1 MSENHKVDLFLTS
14 AQKSKYIKKL
24 PFQMTAKQCMSKEG
38 KHHLCVNLDKKKYN
52 EFLKKVS
59 KNKGMRFS
67 KDVFQ
72 EGSGLLKDM
81 MKGVAKGVAPILIDK
96 IGDKTGTRGI
106 TDSLLK
112 PNSDKL
118 IDKAIGSGFELDQM
132 RPAVMPRKR
141 LPRSNEIKFAV
152 MPEINGQSVKKK
164 RLIKGSEEAK
174 AFMASIRQKKGKG
187 VKCDGSGVFEDFGR
201 KIKDTFNPNL
211 GRKIKDALTSNTA
224 KKVYKGLAD
233 IAIPIIATASGQPM
247 LGQVAK
253 IGVDSVLGGTLQ
265 KKRKTTNIK
274 SNTST
279 LINGVPQ
286 LLGGLHL
293 LTCLCLILYLLFF
306 FFYVMI
312 HLTLHQRQF
321 SLLGQA

>member
-1 MSENHKVDLFLTS
+1 MSENNKVDLFLTS
-14 AQKSKYIKKL
+14 AQKSKYVKKL

-72 EGSGLLKDM
+72 EGSGLFKDM
-81 MKGVAKGVAPILIDK
+81 MKGAVKGVMPIIIDK
-96 IGDKTGTRGI
+96 IGDNTGTRGI

-118 IDKAIGSGFELDQM
+118 IDAMAGSGFELDQM

-141 LPRSNEIKFAV
+141 PPHMSNEIKFAV
-152 MPEINGQSVKKK
+152 MPNEITGQSVKKK
-164 RLIKGSEEAK
+164 RLIKGSKEAK

-187 VKCDGSGVFEDFGR
+187 LKCDGSGVFEDFGR

-233 IAIPIIATASGQPM
+233 IAIPIIATSTGNPM
-247 LGQVAK
+247 LGTVSK
-253 IGVDSVLGGTLQ
+253 IAVDAALGGSLH
-265 KKRKTTNIK
+265 KRKSTNIK
-274 SNTST
+274 SNTSS
-279 LINGVPQ
+279 LLNGVPQ
-286 LLGGLHL
+286 LLGGSFKGL
-293 LTCLCLILYLLFF
+293 
-306 FFYVMI
+306 
-312 HLTLHQRQF
+312 
-321 SLLGQA
+321 

>member
-1 MSENHKVDLFLTS
+1 MSENNKVDLFLTS
-14 AQKSKYIKKL
+14 AQKNKYVKKL
-24 PFQMTAKQCMSKEG
+24 PFQMSAKQCMSKEG
-38 KHHLCVNLDKKKYN
+38 KHHLCVDLDKKKYN

-72 EGSGLLKDM
+72 EGSGLLKNV
-81 MKGVAKGVAPILIDK
+81 MKGVVKGIAPVIIDK
-96 IGDKTGTRGI
+96 IGDVSGTRVL
-106 TDSLLK
+106 TDLVK

-118 IDKAIGSGFELDQM
+118 IDAMAGSGFELDQM

-152 MPEINGQSVKKK
+152 MPNEIIGQSVKKR
-164 RLIKGSEEAK
+164 RLIKGSIEAK
-174 AFMASIRQKKGKG
+174 EFMASIRQKKGKG

-201 KIKDTFNPNL
+201 KIKDTFNPDL
-211 GRKIKDALTSNTA
+211 GRKIKDTLTSDTA
-224 KKVYKGLAD
+224 KKIYKEVANV
-233 IAIPIIATASGQPM
+233 AIPIIATSTGQPM

-253 IGVDSVLGGTLQ
+253 IGVDAALGGSLH

-286 LLGGLHL
+286 LLGGSFKGL
-293 LTCLCLILYLLFF
+293 
-306 FFYVMI
+306 
-312 HLTLHQRQF
+312 
-321 SLLGQA
+321 

>member
-1 MSENHKVDLFLTS
+1 MSENNKVDLFLTS
-14 AQKSKYIKKL
+14 AQKSKYVKKL

-72 EGSGLLKDM
+72 EGSGLLKNV
-81 MKGVAKGVAPILIDK
+81 MKGVVKGIAPVIIDK
-96 IGDKTGTRGI
+96 IGDVSGTRVL
-106 TDSLLK
+106 TDLVK

-118 IDKAIGSGFELDQM
+118 IDAMAGSGFELDQM

-152 MPEINGQSVKKK
+152 MPNEITGQSVKKK

-187 VKCDGSGVFEDFGR
+187 VKYDGTGVFEDLGR
-201 KIKDTFNPNL
+201 KIKNTFNPDL
-211 GRKIKDALTSNTA
+211 GRKIKDALTSDTA
-224 KKVYKGLAD
+224 KKIYKEVANV
-233 IAIPIIATASGQPM
+233 AIPIIATSTGQPM
-247 LGQVAK
+247 LGTVAK
-253 IGVDSVLGGTLQ
+253 IGVDAALGGSLH

-286 LLGGLHL
+286 LLGGSFKGL
-293 LTCLCLILYLLFF
+293 
-306 FFYVMI
+306 
-312 HLTLHQRQF
+312 
-321 SLLGQA
+321 

>member
-1 MSENHKVDLFLTS
+1 MSENNKVDLFLTS
-14 AQKSKYIKKL
+14 AQKNKYVKKL
-24 PFQMTAKQCMSKEG
+24 PFQMTAKQCKSKEG

-52 EFLKKVS
+52 EFLKKIS

-67 KDVFQ
+67 KDIFQ

-81 MKGVAKGVAPILIDK
+81 MKGVVKGVAPILIDK
-96 IGDKTGTRGI
+96 IGDVSGTRVL
-106 TDSLLK
+106 TDLVK

-118 IDKAIGSGFELDQM
+118 IDAMVGSGFELDQQM
-132 RPAVMPRKR
+132 RPAVMPRR
-141 LPRSNEIKFAV
+141 LPRMSNEIKFAV
-152 MPEINGQSVKKK
+152 MPNEIIGQSVKKR
-164 RLIKGSEEAK
+164 RLIKGSIEAK

-187 VKCDGSGVFEDFGR
+187 LKCNGNGVFEDFGR
-201 KIKDTFNPNL
+201 KIKDTFNPKL
-211 GRKIKDALTSNTA
+211 GREIKDALTSDTA
-224 KKVYKGLAD
+224 KKIYKGVAD
-233 IAIPIIATASGQPM
+233 IAIPIIATSTGNPM

-286 LLGGLHL
+286 LLGGSFKGL
-293 LTCLCLILYLLFF
+293 
-306 FFYVMI
+306 
-312 HLTLHQRQF
+312 
-321 SLLGQA
+321 